1 MTLVHGQNISA
12 QDIEHE
18 VSRWDA
24 VLFAR
29 LGNAVAW
36 ANTWQDTP
44 TTPAFTERVNVADN
58 GIDAQWIGTI
68 TLGSAG
74 HPSLL
79 RDGTNVFQYK
89 KREVTARLAAIPAG
103 ESPANRGVQSLL

>member
-12 QDIEHE
+12 QDIEQE

-24 VLFAR
+24 VLCAR

-36 ANTWQDTP
+36 ASTWQDTP
-44 TTPAFTERVNVADN
+44 TTPAFTERVNVTDN

-68 TLGSAG
+68 ALDGAG

-79 RDGTNVFQYK
+79 RDGTNVF
-89 KREVTARLAAIPAG
+89 
-103 ESPANRGVQSLL
+103 